1 MHRAGDGEHDGLVH
15 LAQEWRDQLGC
26 RNGVARR
33 ASPIDSWDQA
43 MDPTDRRRRIG
54 DKLALAFVTRG
65 TDHRPRAGDGTV
77 LLGNPG
83 VQRGAWRGKRVPFVH
98 SERMGRVDE
107 RYAEFGFHLARD
119 IGRIGKMRV
128 DHVRQ
133 PLTAPQIG
141 DKRSGEPFA
150 IGTQRFLRQIAPV
163 AAVDAADQ
171 ELRSNP
177 FLFKGMRRAEPRVVE
192 TPRYD
197 FGQRDIVAAGECV
210 HLAQDISD
218 VPPRIFRDPVPD
230 RLCLEAAAECE
241 RYDMQDKSPWWLL
254 SPNVGTTASA
264 SRPINI

>member
-1 MHRAGDGEHDGLVH
+1 
-15 LAQEWRDQLGC
+15 
-26 RNGVARR
+26 
-33 ASPIDSWDQA
+33 
-43 MDPTDRRRRIG
+43 MDPTDRGGRIG

-177 FLFKGMRRAEPRVVE
+177 FLFKGMRRAEPWVVE